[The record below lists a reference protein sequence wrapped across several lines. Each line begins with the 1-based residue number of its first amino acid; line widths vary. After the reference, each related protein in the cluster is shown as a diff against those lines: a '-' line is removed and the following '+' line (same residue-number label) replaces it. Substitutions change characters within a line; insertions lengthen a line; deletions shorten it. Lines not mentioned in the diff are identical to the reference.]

1 MKQVLHDWDD
11 ERCVAILKNCRRV
24 MPSTS
29 RLLLV
34 EFVLPPGNEPFLGK
48 WVDLHMLVMAPGARE
63 RTADEYQSLLVRAG
77 STTCSVVPTAVGPS
91 VVEAMP
97 LEAADIGN
105 G

>member
-1 MKQVLHDWDD
+1 
-11 ERCVAILKNCRRV
+11 

-34 EFVLPPGNEPFLGK
+34 EFVSPPGNEPFLGK

-77 STTCSVVPTAVGPS
+77 FTTCSVVPTPIGPS
-91 VVEAMP
+91 VVEAMS

-105 G
+105 C